1 MTRARAGTIGILCGI
16 VGTCLGTSM
25 LYAGD
30 FSSYRGFKFGM
41 TLPAAAKE
49 AGINPSDVR
58 LVHQRPAVI
67 QELDW
72 MPHSSLLVEPAKN
85 DTVKDGLLSFYNGEL
100 FQIIVS
106 YDRYKVE
113 GMTADDMV
121 DAISRTYGSAT
132 RPKTQIA
139 YHSNYAEVADVIA
152 RWEDSEYSY
161 NLVQTGNRSSFAM
174 IMSSKRLNAL
184 AQAANV
190 EAIRLDAIE
199 APQRAIDQQKK
210 LEADGQSELDKAR
223 ATNKPN
229 FRP

>member
-1 MTRARAGTIGILCGI
+1 
-16 VGTCLGTSM
+16 M
-25 LYAGD
+25 LYAAD

-41 TLPAAAKE
+41 MLPAAAKA
-49 AGINPSDVR
+49 AGINPSEAR

-72 MPHSSLLVEPAKN
+72 LPHSSLLVEPIQN

-113 GMTADDMV
+113 GMTPDDMV
-121 DAISRTYGSAT
+121 DAISLAYGAAT

-139 YHSNYAEVADVIA
+139 YHSNYAEVADVIG

-161 NLVQTGNRSSFAM
+161 NLVQTGNRASFAM
-174 IMSSKRLNAL
+174 IMSSKRLGAL
-184 AQAANV
+184 ALAANL
-190 EAIRLDAIE
+190 EAMRLDTLE
-199 APQRAIDQQKK
+199 APQRALDLQKK

>member
-1 MTRARAGTIGILCGI
+1 M
-16 VGTCLGTSM
+16 GTSM
-25 LYAGD
+25 LYAAD

-41 TLPAAAKE
+41 MLPAAAKA
-49 AGINPSDVR
+49 AGINPSEAR

-72 MPHSSLLVEPAKN
+72 LPHSSLLVEPIQN

-113 GMTADDMV
+113 GMTPDDMV
-121 DAISRTYGSAT
+121 DAISLAYGAAT

-139 YHSNYAEVADVIA
+139 DVIG

-161 NLVQTGNRSSFAM
+161 NLVQTGNRASFAM
-174 IMSSKRLNAL
+174 IMSSKRLGAL
-184 AQAANV
+184 ALAANL
-190 EAIRLDAIE
+190 EAMRLDTLE
-199 APQRAIDQQKK
+199 APQRALDLQKK

>member
-1 MTRARAGTIGILCGI
+1 MTRARVGTIGILCGI
-16 VGTCLGTSM
+16 IGTSLGTSM
-25 LYAGD
+25 LCAAD

-41 TLPAAAKE
+41 TLPAAAKQ
-49 AGINPSDVR
+49 AGINPSDAR
-58 LVHQRPAVI
+58 LVHQRPVVI

-72 MPHSSLLVEPAKN
+72 LPHSSLLVEQAKN

-113 GMTADDMV
+113 GMTAEDMV
-121 DAISRTYGSAT
+121 DSISLTYGAAT
-132 RPKTQIA
+132 RPKVQIA
-139 YHSNYAEVADVIA
+139 YHTNYAEVAQVLA

-161 NLVQTGNRSSFAM
+161 NLVQTGNRASFAM
-174 IMSSKRLNAL
+174 IMSSKRLNSL
-184 AQAANV
+184 AQAANA
-190 EAIRLDAIE
+190 EAVRLDALE
-199 APQRAIDQQKK
+199 APQRALDLQKK

>member
-1 MTRARAGTIGILCGI
+1 MIRVRGGAIGILCGLI
-16 VGTCLGTSM
+16 GTSV

-30 FSSYRGFKFGM
+30 FSSYRGFEFGM
-41 TLPAAAKE
+41 TLPAAAKVG
-49 AGINPSDVR
+49 GINPSDAR
-58 LVHQRPAVI
+58 LVHQRPAMI

-72 MPHSSLLVEPAKN
+72 LPHSTLLVEPSKN

-121 DAISRTYGSAT
+121 DSISLTYGAAT
-132 RPKTQIA
+132 RPKVQIA
-139 YHSNYAEVADVIA
+139 YHSNYAEVAEVIA
-152 RWEDSEYSY
+152 RWEDSEYAY
-161 NLVQTGNRSSFAM
+161 NLVQTGNRASFAL
-174 IMSSKRLNAL
+174 IMSSKRLSAL
-184 AQAANV
+184 AHAASL
-190 EAIRLDAIE
+190 EAIRLDAAE
-199 APQRAIDQQKK
+199 APQRALDLQKK
-210 LEADGQSELDKAR
+210 VEADGQSELDRAR